1 MFRTYRTPKGTD
13 LPLLNLR
20 GREYLE
26 VKYRLVWFREDHPDW
41 AIETELLSVHENN
54 AYARATIKDEK
65 GRVIATSHKFESR
78 KGFPDFIEKAETGA
92 IGRALA
98 LIGYGT
104 QFCADEL
111 DEGERIVDAPVEP
124 PGNATSP
131 GEVRFGTHAE
141 ARTDA
146 LLEARAEDER
156 IRSSASAREGGRT
169 SGGASDLDSPSD
181 ASSQDA
187 IRDPGDYRISF
198 GRKYKGLKLRD
209 IPRNELEGYI
219 EWLDD
224 NARKKGLP
232 LSEEARFL
240 KTAVRRFLRGPQE
253 GTSTEAG
260 QSGKQDESVPPEIR
274 SH

>member
-1 MFRTYRTPKGTD
+1 MQRSYRTPKGTE

-26 VKYRLVWFREDHPDW
+26 VKYRLVWFREEHPDW
-41 AIETELLSVHENN
+41 TIETDLLSVTENS
-54 AYARATIKDEK
+54 AYARAAIKDEK
-65 GRVIATSHKFESR
+65 GRLIATSHKFESK

-111 DEGERIVDAPVEP
+111 DEGERIVDAPVEKGYGR
-124 PGNATSP
+124 GNAKAPEAAFDVGGP
-131 GEVRFGTHAE
+131 G
-141 ARTDA
+141 
-146 LLEARAEDER
+146 
-156 IRSSASAREGGRT
+156 
-169 SGGASDLDSPSD
+169 SD
-181 ASSQDA
+181 AEELGRRQTRESDRGESAPAVQQSPK
-187 IRDPGDYRISF
+187 DPGDYQITF

-219 EWLDD
+219 DWLEE
-224 NARKKGLP
+224 NATKKGLP

-240 KTAVRRFLRGPQE
+240 KVAVGRYLQSSPQQQGGAKGGGKAQGKGHGHGQEKAQEKAETAQ
-253 GTSTEAG
+253 G
-260 QSGKQDESVPPEIR
+260 QT
-274 SH
+274 H